1 MQAKCR
7 VKHMETRD
15 CEDGAEGQIEVL
27 MELEMERGMTNDE
40 ALAVMRSNGL
50 NVSMKLRNELFFN
63 NKKQLLKIS
72 TTTIQVYE
80 VSFTIKPITEENY
93 IEPGSNG
100 RYWKSDQICFHL
112 DAITGSEWFPKSIYD
127 LDICAKR
134 VIMYGAGLDADHP
147 V

>member
-1 MQAKCR
+1 MRGHVMQAKCR

-50 NVSMKLRNELFFN
+50 NVSMKLRNEPFFN

-72 TTTIQVYE
+72 TTTI
-80 VSFTIKPITEENY
+80 
-93 IEPGSNG
+93 
-100 RYWKSDQICFHL
+100 
-112 DAITGSEWFPKSIYD
+112 
-127 LDICAKR
+127 
-134 VIMYGAGLDADHP
+134 
-147 V
+147 